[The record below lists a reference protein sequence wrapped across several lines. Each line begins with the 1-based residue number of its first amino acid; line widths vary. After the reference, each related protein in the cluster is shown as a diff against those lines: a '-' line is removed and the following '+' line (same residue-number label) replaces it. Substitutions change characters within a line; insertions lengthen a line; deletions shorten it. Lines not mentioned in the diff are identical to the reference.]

1 LGLLT
6 APEGDEMT
14 FTPCTDLPA
23 YATWTHDQLVAAATN
38 YHNQLVQMHQTIQAL
53 RLELKELK

>member
-1 LGLLT
+1 
-6 APEGDEMT
+6 MT
-14 FTPCTDLPA
+14 FTPCQDLPA